1 MEEEE
6 ELSAH
11 VLPGVGLELVAGI
24 EPFLAQDTREKPV
37 VGPVSGLQTQLNE
50 RRENSGVQLE
60 ENTAS
65 FLRKYLF

>member
-11 VLPGVGLELVAGI
+11 VFTGVRLELVARV
-24 EPFLAQDTREKPV
+24 EPFLAQNACEKPV

-65 FLRKYLF
+65 FLREFLF